1 MSESDSWNSDDTEEE
16 EEQEKGKIASELS
29 ESEEKE
35 SEESSSSESE
45 EEALQLD
52 DPSRFK
58 LWYFP
63 SQEPAS
69 TDIYYP
75 TLVNKINE
83 TKQNPFQLGVSEFL
97 SSRALGQVAQTG
109 RASQSQLRQNR
120 TLRCGKETMGGLLC
134 LPAILYH
141 QPKVVLPCRS
151 FCGVN
156 QRVVVQSVLQLMDG
170 NLELVFGPQEPSG
183 TLARQKEAIHRN
195 IRLGHKPTARE
206 RMILN
211 TKDKSDRITLF
222 MPFFSAHLQLLE
234 NKHAVGITVYKSRH
248 GKYSFEGRS
257 YRGARAREFWIAPG
271 ENPFPTTDVERGQ
284 SLGQIVNLKATRES
298 QTSWMSA
305 EILFAV
311 KFGAKIRAT
320 FQHEGNNEGI
330 NLKSK
335 ELQTALRKQVLLE
348 AYVTKHDGARVRLNT
363 RLIHSGPV
371 DGYEVKINLTP
382 NGDTQWNNA
391 SSSPTGMA

>member
-1 MSESDSWNSDDTEEE
+1 MSESNSWNSDDTEEE
-16 EEQEKGKIASELS
+16 EEQAEEKMGSELS

-45 EEALQLD
+45 EEDLQID
-52 DPSRFK
+52 DPSQFP

-63 SQEPAS
+63 TQETPS
-69 TDIYYP
+69 TDISYP

-109 RASQSQLRQNR
+109 RASQAQLRQNR
-120 TLRCGKETMGGLLC
+120 TLRCGKATMGGLLC

-156 QRVVVQSVLQLMDG
+156 QRLVVQSVLQLMDG

-206 RMILN
+206 RAILN

-222 MPFFSAHLQLLE
+222 MPFFSAYLHLLE
-234 NKHAVGITVYKSRH
+234 NKHAVGITVYKTRN
-248 GKYSFEGRS
+248 GKYEFAGNY
-257 YRGARAREFWIAPG
+257 YRGAQGRGFWIAAG
-271 ENPFPTTDVERGQ
+271 IFPFPTTDVEHGQ

-298 QTSWMSA
+298 HTSWMSA
-305 EILFAV
+305 NIRFQS

-330 NLKSK
+330 NLTSK
-335 ELQTALRKQVLLE
+335 KLKTTLRKQVLLE

-363 RLIHSGPV
+363 RLIYSEGI
-371 DGYEVKINLTP
+371 DAYKVKINFAP
-382 NGDTQWNNA
+382 NGDAEWHDA
-391 SSSPTGMA
+391 WASPTGMA